1 MSDLRLEADPRV
13 ITGRKVK
20 QLRSQGLIP
29 VVVYGNV
36 KEPINLQVD
45 GRQLAGVLH
54 AGGATQL
61 IAVDVKGGGKHNVL
75 VKAIQREPVSRHILT
90 VDLFAVNMREKQRVA
105 VPLVATGKPIGMAAG
120 LMLLQA
126 HEMIHIEAL
135 PADIPAEI
143 EVDVTSLMLDN
154 AITVA
159 DLPVLAGIA
168 YVDHVEEVLF
178 TLYTTRG
185 GEADEAEAEAE
196 AGGAEPEVVKRGK
209 QTEGEE

>member
-1 MSDLRLEADPRV
+1 MSELRLEADRRV

-20 QLRSQGLIP
+20 QLRQQGLIP

-36 KEPINLQVD
+36 AEPVNLQVD
-45 GRQLAGVLH
+45 SRQLDSVLH
-54 AGGATQL
+54 SGGATQL

-75 VKAIQREPVSRHILT
+75 VKDIQREPVSRHILT
-90 VDLFAVNMREKQRVA
+90 VDLYAVNMREKQRVT
-105 VPLVATGKPIGMAAG
+105 VPLIAKGKPIGMAAG

-143 EVDVTSLMLDN
+143 EIDVTPLTADG

-159 DLPVLAGIA
+159 DLPALKGITYA
-168 YVDHVEEVLF
+168 DHADEVLF
-178 TLYTTRG
+178 TLYMTRG
-185 GEADEAEAEAE
+185 AEAEEAVAE
-196 AGGAEPEVVKRGK
+196 EEAAAEPEVVKRGK
-209 QTEGEE
+209 QTEEEQ